1 MAKRQAAVVLA
12 GMFVLAFYAGC
23 SEPKLTFQRWE
34 TVHEG
39 QTPVAVEQCLGA
51 PGQKMSDQW
60 VYQDHDRHITA
71 HVYWNED
78 GTKVI
83 CKQWYDPEAG
93 WHGKNPAELGRQDP
107 GGTTINQRT
116 NSGTID

>member
-1 MAKRQAAVVLA
+1 MAKRQTAKVLA
-12 GMFVLAFYAGC
+12 GMFVLAFFAGC
-23 SEPKLTFQRWE
+23 AEEKLTFQRWE

-39 QTPVAVEQCLGA
+39 QTPVAVEQCLGE
-51 PGQKMSDQW
+51 PWKKMPNQW

-83 CKQWYDPEAG
+83 CKQWIDDAHG
-93 WHGKNPAELGRQDP
+93 WQGKSPAELGRP
-107 GGTTINQRT
+107 EPEGTVINQRK
-116 NSGTID
+116 SVGTID